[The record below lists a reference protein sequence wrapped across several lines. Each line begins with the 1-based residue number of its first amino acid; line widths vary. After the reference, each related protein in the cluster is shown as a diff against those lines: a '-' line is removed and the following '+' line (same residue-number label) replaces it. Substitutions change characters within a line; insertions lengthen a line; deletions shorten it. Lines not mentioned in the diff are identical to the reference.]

1 VAADDEIVEGVAESI
16 TLLPGRPDA
25 LCVSLVPGRGQPQLH
40 YFFSA
45 EPGARVTVGGSQV
58 TLPEFLRWFAATAR
72 HPVRVK
78 LFRSAERYGL
88 SLRTE
93 FAQGEAP

>member
-1 VAADDEIVEGVAESI
+1 MAADDEIVEGVAESI

-25 LCVSLVPGRGQPQLH
+25 LCVSLVPEPPRPQLH
-40 YFFSA
+40 YFFSVG
-45 EPGARVTVGGSQV
+45 EGGVVFVGGGRVKLS
-58 TLPEFLRWFAATAR
+58 EFLRWFAATAR
-72 HPVRVK
+72 HPIRVK
-78 LFRSAERYGL
+78 LSRSAERYGL